1 MVATIMICSGVG
13 VYIFASFV
21 VLLFATY
28 FELPI
33 WVEYVLCVV
42 CFPWVVAWYL
52 GHLVNSTFHC
62 YDDEGD
68 D

>member
-62 YDDEGD
+62 YDDEED